1 MIKTLLT
8 HKLGPIWKFSNGQKA
23 PVILFLHGL
32 GEQGSDINKVL
43 NTGLP
48 EVIQQGL
55 NIPFNVYAD
64 QDSNGWWRQDTE
76 TPVTI
81 DFIKSQ
87 PDTQAEAIFMT
98 GLSSGGNGCGRYLR
112 SSRKDIAGYVIIA
125 ANMNEFVKDI
135 PNMEGV
141 PIWIFMGENDTTV
154 NPPSST
160 ESFVR
165 AYEKQF
171 PGKIKR
177 TVLAGVGHSEALWN
191 SVYANR
197 FNPTVQGDPLL
208 YAPFDE
214 SIYDWMLRQLTP
226 IEEPKSGIYIDNVWY
241 GETECEFEGHTIEYR
256 Q

>member
-23 PVILFLHGL
+23 PVINFLSGL
-32 GEQGSDINKVL
+32 GEAGTDINEVL
-43 NTGLP
+43 TTGLP
-48 EVIQQGL
+48 EVIVQGL

-64 QDSNGWWRQDTE
+64 QDPNGWYREDTE
-76 TPVTI
+76 TPVTL

-87 PDTQAEAIFMT
+87 PDTQQDALFLT

-112 SSRKDIAGYVIIA
+112 SPRHDVAGYVIIA

-135 PNMEGV
+135 PNMAGV
-141 PIWIFMGENDTTV
+141 PIWIFVGENDTTV
-154 NPPSST
+154 NAPPTT
-160 ESFVR
+160 EAFTK
-165 AYEKQF
+165 AYDKQF

-177 TVLAGVGHSEALWN
+177 TVMAGVGHSEALWN

-197 FNPTVQGDPLL
+197 FNKTVSGDPLL

-214 SIYDWMLRQLTP
+214 SIYDWMLKQIAP
-226 IEEPKSGIYIDNVWY
+226 VPVPKPGIYVDSQYI
-241 GETECEFEGHTIEYR
+241 GPSPATFENHVIEYKP
-256 Q
+256 